1 MKISSAYL
9 MLIIAA
15 FLWSLG
21 GLFIKLVDLSPI
33 IIAGIRSL
41 GAAVVFIFYIKK
53 PKWYWGKYFIGGILF
68 YSSMVILYVVSIRLT
83 TAANAI
89 FLQFTAPLWVVIF
102 GYFILKE
109 TVSKFDILAMLF
121 IFLGMGLF
129 FIDDLTFY
137 GFWGNIMALVSGIC
151 FALVTV
157 LIRKEK
163 DYAFEIVL
171 FGNLITAL
179 ICFPFILEG
188 FGGSSKLDLLIIFAL
203 GVFQLGI
210 PYLLYTKALKYVK
223 AIDAILTG
231 MIEPVLNP
239 IWVFLFIG
247 EVIGEWAFIGGLMVL
262 IGSLGRAYFKQKI
275 ETKIL

>member
-1 MKISSAYL
+1 MKASTAYL
-9 MLIIAA
+9 MLVIAA
-15 FLWSLG
+15 LLWSLG
-21 GLFIKLVDLSPI
+21 GLFIKLVELNPI

-41 GAAVVFIFYIKK
+41 GAAIVFLFYIKK
-53 PKWYWGKYFIGGILF
+53 PKWCWGKYFVGGIIS
-68 YSSMVILYVVSIRLT
+68 YSLMVILYVVAIRLT

-89 FLQFTAPLWVVIF
+89 FLQFTAPLWVIIF
-102 GYFILKE
+102 GYLILKE
-109 TVSKFDILAMLF
+109 TVTKFDILAILF

-129 FIDDLTFY
+129 FVDELSFY
-137 GFWGNIMALVSGIC
+137 GFWGNIIALISGVC

-163 DYAFEIVL
+163 NFAFEIVL
-171 FGNLITAL
+171 FGNAITAL

-188 FGGSSKLDLLIIFAL
+188 FGNSSYIDLLIIFAL
-203 GVFQLGI
+203 GIFQLGI

-239 IWVFLFIG
+239 LWVFLFLG
-247 EVIGEWAFIGGLMVL
+247 EVMGEWAFIGGSMVL
-262 IGSLGRAYFKQKI
+262 IGSLGRAYFKQRVK
-275 ETKIL
+275 E

>member
-1 MKISSAYL
+1 MNISSAYL

-15 FLWSLG
+15 LLWSLG

>member
-1 MKISSAYL
+1 MQASTAYL
-9 MLIIAA
+9 MLVIAA
-15 FLWSLG
+15 LLWSLG
-21 GLFIKLVDLSPI
+21 GLFIKLVDLNPI

-41 GAAVVFIFYIKK
+41 GAAIVFLFYIKK
-53 PKWYWGKYFIGGILF
+53 PKWYWGKYFIAGIIS
-68 YSSMVILYVVSIRLT
+68 YSLMVILYVAAIRLT

-89 FLQFTAPLWVVIF
+89 FLQFTAPLWVIIF

-109 TVSKFDILAMLF
+109 TVTKFDILAILF

-129 FIDDLTFY
+129 FVDELSFY
-137 GFWGNIMALVSGIC
+137 GFWGNIIALISGVC

-163 DYAFEIVL
+163 NFAFEIVL
-171 FGNLITAL
+171 FGNAITAL

-188 FGGSSKLDLLIIFAL
+188 FGNSSYIDLLIIFAL
-203 GVFQLGI
+203 GIFQLGI

-239 IWVFLFIG
+239 LWVFLFLG
-247 EVIGEWAFIGGLMVL
+247 EVMGEWAFIGGSMVL
-262 IGSLGRAYFKQKI
+262 IGSLGRAYFKQRV
-275 ETKIL
+275 

>member
-188 FGGSSKLDLLIIFAL
+188 FGDSSKLDLLIIFSL

-275 ETKIL
+275 EAKIL

>member
-1 MKISSAYL
+1 MKTSSAYL
-9 MLIIAA
+9 MLVIAA
-15 FLWSLG
+15 LLWSLG
-21 GLFIKLVDLSPI
+21 GLFIKLVDLNPI

-41 GAAVVFIFYIKK
+41 GAAIVFLFYIKK
-53 PKWYWGKYFIGGILF
+53 PKWYWGKYFIGGILS
-68 YSSMVILYVVSIRLT
+68 YSLMVILYVVSIRLT

-109 TVSKFDILAMLF
+109 TVTKFDILAMLF

-129 FIDDLTFY
+129 FIDELSFY
-137 GFWGNIMALVSGIC
+137 GFWGNIMALISGVC

-171 FGNLITAL
+171 YGNTITAL
-179 ICFPFILEG
+179 ICLPFILEG
-188 FGGSSKLDLLIIFAL
+188 FSNSSFLDLLIIFAL

-210 PYLLYTKALKYVK
+210 PYLLYTKALKYVN

-239 IWVFLFIG
+239 IWVFLIIG
-247 EVIGEWAFIGGLMVL
+247 EMIGEWAFIGGSMVL

-275 ETKIL
+275 VE

>member
-1 MKISSAYL
+1 MNLSSAYL

-15 FLWSLG
+15 LLWSLG

-33 IIAGIRSL
+33 IIAGIRSF

-188 FGGSSKLDLLIIFAL
+188 FGDSSKLDLLIIFSL

>member
-1 MKISSAYL
+1 MKASNAYL

-15 FLWSLG
+15 IFWSFG
-21 GLFIKLVDLSPI
+21 GLFIKLVDLNPI

-41 GAAVVFIFYIKK
+41 GAAIIFLFYIKK
-53 PKWYWGKYFIGGILF
+53 PKWYWGKYFIGGIIS
-68 YSSMVILYVVSIRLT
+68 YSLMVVLYVVSIRLT

-109 TVSKFDILAMLF
+109 TVTKFDILAMIL

-129 FIDDLTFY
+129 FIDELSFY
-137 GFWGNIMALVSGIC
+137 GFWGNIMALISGVC

-163 DYAFEIVL
+163 HYAFEIVL
-171 FGNLITAL
+171 FGNIVTAL
-179 ICFPFILEG
+179 ICFPFVLDG
-188 FGGSSKLDLLIIFAL
+188 FTNSSSIDLLIIFAL
-203 GVFQLGI
+203 GIFQLGI
-210 PYLLYTKALKYVK
+210 PYLLYIKALKYVK
-223 AIDAILTG
+223 ALDAILTG

-239 IWVFLFIG
+239 LWVFLFIG
-247 EVIGEWAFIGGLMVL
+247 EVISEWAFIGGSMVL
-262 IGSLGRAYFKQKI
+262 IGSLGRAYFKQKV
-275 ETKIL
+275 KK

>member
-1 MKISSAYL
+1 

-15 FLWSLG
+15 LLWSLG

-41 GAAVVFIFYIKK
+41 GAAFVFLLYIKK
-53 PKWYWGKYFIGGILF
+53 PKWYWGKYFIAGILF

-89 FLQFTAPLWVVIF
+89 FLQFTAPIWVVIF

-109 TVSKFDILAMLF
+109 TVSKFDIFAMLF

-210 PYLLYTKALKYVK
+210 PYLLYTKALKYVN

-247 EVIGEWAFIGGLMVL
+247 EVIGEWAFFGGLMVL
-262 IGSLGRAYFKQKI
+262 TGSLGRAYFKQRI
-275 ETKIL
+275 EAKIL

>member
-1 MKISSAYL
+1 MNISSAYL

-15 FLWSLG
+15 LLWSLG

-262 IGSLGRAYFKQKI
+262 IGSLGRVYFKQKI
-275 ETKIL
+275 EAKIV

>member
-1 MKISSAYL
+1 MNISSAYL

-15 FLWSLG
+15 LLWSLG

-188 FGGSSKLDLLIIFAL
+188 FGDSSKLDLLIIFSL

-262 IGSLGRAYFKQKI
+262 IGSLGRVYFKQKI
-275 ETKIL
+275 EAKIV

>member
-1 MKISSAYL
+1 

-15 FLWSLG
+15 LLWSLG

-262 IGSLGRAYFKQKI
+262 TGSLGRASFKQRI
-275 ETKIL
+275 EAKIL

>member
-1 MKISSAYL
+1 MNISSAYL

-15 FLWSLG
+15 LLWSLG

-188 FGGSSKLDLLIIFAL
+188 FGDSSKLDLLIIFAL

-275 ETKIL
+275 EAKIL

>member
-1 MKISSAYL
+1 MKASTAYL
-9 MLIIAA
+9 MLVIAA
-15 FLWSLG
+15 ILWSLG
-21 GLFIKLVDLSPI
+21 GLFIKLVDLNPI
-33 IIAGIRSL
+33 IIAGVRSF
-41 GAAVVFIFYIKK
+41 GAAIIFLFYIKK
-53 PKWYWGKYFIGGILF
+53 PKWYWGKYFITGIIS
-68 YSSMVILYVVSIRLT
+68 YSLMVILYVLAIRLT

-109 TVSKFDILAMLF
+109 TVTKFDILAILF

-129 FIDDLTFY
+129 FIDELSFY
-137 GFWGNIMALVSGIC
+137 GFWGNITALISGVC

-163 DYAFEIVL
+163 DYSFEIVL
-171 FGNLITAL
+171 FGNAITAL
-179 ICFPFILEG
+179 ICFPFIFAG
-188 FGGSSKLDLLIIFAL
+188 FGNSSSIDLLIIFAL
-203 GVFQLGI
+203 GIFQLGI

-239 IWVFLFIG
+239 LWVFLFIG
-247 EVIGEWAFIGGLMVL
+247 EVMGEWAFVGGSMVL
-262 IGSLGRAYFKQKI
+262 IGSLGRAYFNQKVK
-275 ETKIL
+275 E

>member
-1 MKISSAYL
+1 MNISSAYL

-15 FLWSLG
+15 LLWSLG

-41 GAAVVFIFYIKK
+41 GAAFVFLLYIKK
-53 PKWYWGKYFIGGILF
+53 PKWYWGKYFIAGILF

-89 FLQFTAPLWVVIF
+89 FLQFTAPIWVVIF

-275 ETKIL
+275 EAKIL

>member
-1 MKISSAYL
+1 MNISSAYL

-15 FLWSLG
+15 LLWSLG

-33 IIAGIRSL
+33 IIAGIRSF

-188 FGGSSKLDLLIIFAL
+188 FGDSSKLDLLIIFSL

-262 IGSLGRAYFKQKI
+262 IGSLGRVYFKQKI
-275 ETKIL
+275 EAKIV

>member
-1 MKISSAYL
+1 MNISSAYL

-15 FLWSLG
+15 LLWSLG

-239 IWVFLFIG
+239 IWVFIFIG

-275 ETKIL
+275 EAKIL

>member
-1 MKISSAYL
+1 MNISSAYL

-15 FLWSLG
+15 LLWSLG

-179 ICFPFILEG
+179 ICFPFMLEG

-275 ETKIL
+275 EAKIL